1 MSNEC
6 CVISEGNDHLNN
18 WTEATLGDASE
29 GSLGDKKIAVDT
41 SPRAQKVQQ
50 FFLDHFR
57 DLQIEIAKLHK
68 ESLNTETPFT
78 GLLKMFEINL
88 ITQNKDPIMV
98 ELSGVLEDLNC
109 ETDLEIQQKISNDNI
124 KSDQEEAKRIAQ
136 SLDRFF
142 NDYPD
147 SQDVRVH
154 AEAKYQLFADPNM
167 ETKEIETSGLHKLEW
182 NLNIERDSVDS
193 QEVLSEGVNIV

>member
-1 MSNEC
+1 MSDEYY
-6 CVISEGNDHLNN
+6 VISEGVDHLNN
-18 WTEATLGDASE
+18 WTETILGYAYE
-29 GSLGDKKIAVDT
+29 GNLGEKKIAIDT
-41 SPRAQKVQQ
+41 SPRAKKVQQ

-68 ESLNTETPFT
+68 ESLTTETPFT
-78 GLLKMFEINL
+78 ILLKMFEINL

-98 ELSGVLEDLNC
+98 EFSGTLEKLNC
-109 ETDLEIQQKISNDNI
+109 GTDLEIQQKISNDKI
-124 KSDQEEAKRIAQ
+124 KSDQEKAEKIAR
-136 SLDRFF
+136 SVDRFF

-167 ETKEIETSGLHKLEW
+167 ETKEIETSELYELEW
-182 NLNIERDSVDS
+182 NLNVERDSVAF
-193 QEVLSEGVNIV
+193 QEVLSEDINVV